1 VGLEVFQPKR
11 LYTTRKNT
19 EGVFFKIQYITYR
32 SSQRIK
38 ALVTWFAV
46 NRETGNIDVVE
57 RKMWTSLY
65 HYDENRYVDITEQVL
80 KTGARLLSF
89 KKKRRDRSKKG
100 SSSSLNREKGYASM
114 KKGGPEPTREE
125 LHKLLQTRYSY
136 TANRKKKM
144 REVLKNRTKESNR
157 K

>member
-1 VGLEVFQPKR
+1 MSLEMFQPKR

-32 SSQRIK
+32 SNKRIR
-38 ALVTWFAV
+38 ALITWFSV
-46 NRETGNIDVVE
+46 NRETGRIDVVE
-57 RKMWTSLY
+57 RKTWASFY
-65 HYDENRYVDITEQVL
+65 YYDEPRYVDITTEVM

-89 KKKRRDRSKKG
+89 KKKKRDRARTG
-100 SSSSLNREKGYASM
+100 SYSSM
-114 KKGGPEPTREE
+114 KKNGPEPTREE

-136 TANRKKKM
+136 TDNRKKKM
-144 REVLKNRTKESNR
+144 REVLKNRTKETNR